1 MPISTL
7 ARADPGETTSTSVW
21 EVVLTLKPNHTEP
34 IPIQSMT
41 SKMSITGRA
50 FDCFVNARK

>member
-7 ARADPGETTSTSVW
+7 ARADPGETTSVW
-21 EVVLTLKPNHTEP
+21 GVVLTLKPNHIEP
-34 IPIQSMT
+34 IPIHSMT
-41 SKMSITGRA
+41 SKMPITGRA